1 MRTTDW
7 PWQGG
12 RRLARQRTTT
22 ATTRSIALAAAVL
35 VASATAVYAIDLT
48 PDGVHLESEWTTG
61 GHAWLELED
70 RNLEPTICFIWEND
84 APQDGDGI
92 ASRILTRD
100 GTEVLDLGVADQW
113 MEGHASGCEIPTTE
127 AYRDVFAHP
136 ENYIV
141 EFHVVEEQGTP
152 PTPPV
157 RSLPLQRDSDGDTDA
172 ESENEGYTDSD
183 TESDDDTEEDT
194 ESG

>member
-1 MRTTDW
+1 MRTSDR

-22 ATTRSIALAAAVL
+22 ATTRSVALAAAVL

-70 RNLEPTICFIWEND
+70 RNVEPTICFIWESD

-92 ASRILTRD
+92 ESRILRRKD
-100 GTEVLDLGVADQW
+100 GTEVVDLGIADQW
-113 MEGHASGCEIPTTE
+113 MAGHASGCEIPTTE

-136 ENYIV
+136 EDYVV
-141 EFHVVEEQGTP
+141 EFHVVEQQGTP
-152 PTPPV
+152 PTPPI
-157 RSLPLQRDSDGDTDA
+157 RSLPLQRDSSG
-172 ESENEGYTDSD
+172 SGSGD
-183 TESDDDTEEDT
+183 TESDDDTGENT